1 MKSLTQFIQEACK
14 GNNCKNKKN
23 LQDILNNKKR
33 LKEINDILGESLE
46 EINESNSQNDIDK
59 FKLWIDAQLSYQ
71 TEEDED
77 IWIFGYPLFAS
88 YMMEFDFD
96 RKVVGFNGK
105 VAPLNLTV
113 EWEEWDKE
121 TKKFS
126 FTKILENRNVM
137 IIGIVCI
144 SIVLLIIIALVIKCI
159 VSRKKG
165 NEQHGPLV
173 EN

>member
-77 IWIFGYPLFAS
+77 V
-88 YMMEFDFD
+88 E
-96 RKVVGFNGK
+96 VGFSKDMLIDKIKEFNQETHSHLQYDEHIQEITDKLADEYNGIPNK
-105 VAPLNLTV
+105 
-113 EWEEWDKE
+113 
-121 TKKFS
+121 
-126 FTKILENRNVM
+126 
-137 IIGIVCI
+137 
-144 SIVLLIIIALVIKCI
+144 
-159 VSRKKG
+159 
-165 NEQHGPLV
+165 
-173 EN
+173 

>member
-14 GNNCKNKKN
+14 GSNCKNKKN

-77 IWIFGYPLFAS
+77 V
-88 YMMEFDFD
+88 E
-96 RKVVGFNGK
+96 VGFSKDMLIDKIKEFNQQTHSHLQYDEHIQEITDKLADEYNGVPNK
-105 VAPLNLTV
+105 
-113 EWEEWDKE
+113 
-121 TKKFS
+121 
-126 FTKILENRNVM
+126 
-137 IIGIVCI
+137 
-144 SIVLLIIIALVIKCI
+144 
-159 VSRKKG
+159 
-165 NEQHGPLV
+165 
-173 EN
+173 

>member
-14 GNNCKNKKN
+14 GSNCKNKKN

-77 IWIFGYPLFAS
+77 I
-88 YMMEFDFD
+88 E
-96 RKVVGFNGK
+96 VGFSKDMLIDKIKEFNQQTHSHLQYDEHIQEITDKLADEYNGIPNK
-105 VAPLNLTV
+105 
-113 EWEEWDKE
+113 
-121 TKKFS
+121 
-126 FTKILENRNVM
+126 
-137 IIGIVCI
+137 
-144 SIVLLIIIALVIKCI
+144 
-159 VSRKKG
+159 
-165 NEQHGPLV
+165 
-173 EN
+173 

>member
-14 GNNCKNKKN
+14 GSNCKNKKN

-77 IWIFGYPLFAS
+77 I
-88 YMMEFDFD
+88 E
-96 RKVVGFNGK
+96 VGFSKDMLIDKIKEFNQETHSHLQYDKHIQEITDKLADEYNGIPNK
-105 VAPLNLTV
+105 
-113 EWEEWDKE
+113 
-121 TKKFS
+121 
-126 FTKILENRNVM
+126 
-137 IIGIVCI
+137 
-144 SIVLLIIIALVIKCI
+144 
-159 VSRKKG
+159 
-165 NEQHGPLV
+165 
-173 EN
+173 

>member
-77 IWIFGYPLFAS
+77 I
-88 YMMEFDFD
+88 E
-96 RKVVGFNGK
+96 VGFSKDMLIDKIKEFNQETHSHLQYDEHIQEITDKLADEYNGIPNK
-105 VAPLNLTV
+105 
-113 EWEEWDKE
+113 
-121 TKKFS
+121 
-126 FTKILENRNVM
+126 
-137 IIGIVCI
+137 
-144 SIVLLIIIALVIKCI
+144 
-159 VSRKKG
+159 
-165 NEQHGPLV
+165 
-173 EN
+173 

>member
-14 GNNCKNKKN
+14 GSNCKNKKN

-77 IWIFGYPLFAS
+77 V
-88 YMMEFDFD
+88 E
-96 RKVVGFNGK
+96 VGFSKDMLIDKIKEFNQETHSHLQYDEHIQEITDKLADEYNGIPNK
-105 VAPLNLTV
+105 
-113 EWEEWDKE
+113 
-121 TKKFS
+121 
-126 FTKILENRNVM
+126 
-137 IIGIVCI
+137 
-144 SIVLLIIIALVIKCI
+144 
-159 VSRKKG
+159 
-165 NEQHGPLV
+165 
-173 EN
+173 

>member
-14 GNNCKNKKN
+14 GDNCKNKKN

-77 IWIFGYPLFAS
+77 I
-88 YMMEFDFD
+88 E
-96 RKVVGFNGK
+96 VGFSKDMLIDKIKEFNQETHSHLQYDEHIQEITDKLADEYNGIPNK
-105 VAPLNLTV
+105 
-113 EWEEWDKE
+113 
-121 TKKFS
+121 
-126 FTKILENRNVM
+126 
-137 IIGIVCI
+137 
-144 SIVLLIIIALVIKCI
+144 
-159 VSRKKG
+159 
-165 NEQHGPLV
+165 
-173 EN
+173 

>member
-71 TEEDED
+71 IEEDED
-77 IWIFGYPLFAS
+77 I
-88 YMMEFDFD
+88 E
-96 RKVVGFNGK
+96 VGFSKDMLIDKIKEFNQETHSHLQYDEHIQEITDKLADEYNGIPNK
-105 VAPLNLTV
+105 
-113 EWEEWDKE
+113 
-121 TKKFS
+121 
-126 FTKILENRNVM
+126 
-137 IIGIVCI
+137 
-144 SIVLLIIIALVIKCI
+144 
-159 VSRKKG
+159 
-165 NEQHGPLV
+165 
-173 EN
+173 

>member
-33 LKEINDILGESLE
+33 LKEINNILGESLE

-77 IWIFGYPLFAS
+77 I
-88 YMMEFDFD
+88 E
-96 RKVVGFNGK
+96 VGFSKDMLIDKIKEFNQETHSHLQYDEHIQEITDKLADEYNGIPNK
-105 VAPLNLTV
+105 
-113 EWEEWDKE
+113 
-121 TKKFS
+121 
-126 FTKILENRNVM
+126 
-137 IIGIVCI
+137 
-144 SIVLLIIIALVIKCI
+144 
-159 VSRKKG
+159 
-165 NEQHGPLV
+165 
-173 EN
+173 

>member
-14 GNNCKNKKN
+14 GSNCKNKKN

-77 IWIFGYPLFAS
+77 I
-88 YMMEFDFD
+88 E
-96 RKVVGFNGK
+96 VGFSKDMLIDKIKEFNQQTHSHLQYDEHIQEITDKLADEYNGVPNK
-105 VAPLNLTV
+105 
-113 EWEEWDKE
+113 
-121 TKKFS
+121 
-126 FTKILENRNVM
+126 
-137 IIGIVCI
+137 
-144 SIVLLIIIALVIKCI
+144 
-159 VSRKKG
+159 
-165 NEQHGPLV
+165 
-173 EN
+173 

>member
-77 IWIFGYPLFAS
+77 I
-88 YMMEFDFD
+88 E
-96 RKVVGFNGK
+96 VGFSKDMLIDKIKEFNQQTHSHLQYDEHIQEITDKLADEYNGVPNK
-105 VAPLNLTV
+105 
-113 EWEEWDKE
+113 
-121 TKKFS
+121 
-126 FTKILENRNVM
+126 
-137 IIGIVCI
+137 
-144 SIVLLIIIALVIKCI
+144 
-159 VSRKKG
+159 
-165 NEQHGPLV
+165 
-173 EN
+173 

>member
-1 MKSLTQFIQEACK
+1 MKLLTQFIQEACK

-77 IWIFGYPLFAS
+77 V
-88 YMMEFDFD
+88 E
-96 RKVVGFNGK
+96 VGFSKDMLIDKIKEFNQETHSHLQYDEHIQEITDKLADEYNGIPNK
-105 VAPLNLTV
+105 
-113 EWEEWDKE
+113 
-121 TKKFS
+121 
-126 FTKILENRNVM
+126 
-137 IIGIVCI
+137 
-144 SIVLLIIIALVIKCI
+144 
-159 VSRKKG
+159 
-165 NEQHGPLV
+165 
-173 EN
+173 

>member
-71 TEEDED
+71 TEENED
-77 IWIFGYPLFAS
+77 I
-88 YMMEFDFD
+88 E
-96 RKVVGFNGK
+96 VGFSKDMLIDKIKEFNQETHSHLQYDEHIQEITDKLADEYNGIPNK
-105 VAPLNLTV
+105 
-113 EWEEWDKE
+113 
-121 TKKFS
+121 
-126 FTKILENRNVM
+126 
-137 IIGIVCI
+137 
-144 SIVLLIIIALVIKCI
+144 
-159 VSRKKG
+159 
-165 NEQHGPLV
+165 
-173 EN
+173 

>member
-14 GNNCKNKKN
+14 GGNCKNKKN

-77 IWIFGYPLFAS
+77 V
-88 YMMEFDFD
+88 E
-96 RKVVGFNGK
+96 VGFSKDMLIDKIKEFNQETHSHLQYDEHIQEITDKLADEYNGIPNK
-105 VAPLNLTV
+105 
-113 EWEEWDKE
+113 
-121 TKKFS
+121 
-126 FTKILENRNVM
+126 
-137 IIGIVCI
+137 
-144 SIVLLIIIALVIKCI
+144 
-159 VSRKKG
+159 
-165 NEQHGPLV
+165 
-173 EN
+173 

>member
-14 GNNCKNKKN
+14 GGNCKNKKN

-77 IWIFGYPLFAS
+77 V
-88 YMMEFDFD
+88 E
-96 RKVVGFNGK
+96 VGFSKDMLIDKIKEFNQQTHSHLQYDEHIQEITDKLADEYNGVPNK
-105 VAPLNLTV
+105 
-113 EWEEWDKE
+113 
-121 TKKFS
+121 
-126 FTKILENRNVM
+126 
-137 IIGIVCI
+137 
-144 SIVLLIIIALVIKCI
+144 
-159 VSRKKG
+159 
-165 NEQHGPLV
+165 
-173 EN
+173 

>member
-1 MKSLTQFIQEACK
+1 MKSLTQFIKEACK

-77 IWIFGYPLFAS
+77 I
-88 YMMEFDFD
+88 E
-96 RKVVGFNGK
+96 VGFSKDMLIDKIKEFNQETHSHLQYDEHIQEITDKLADEYNGIPNK
-105 VAPLNLTV
+105 
-113 EWEEWDKE
+113 
-121 TKKFS
+121 
-126 FTKILENRNVM
+126 
-137 IIGIVCI
+137 
-144 SIVLLIIIALVIKCI
+144 
-159 VSRKKG
+159 
-165 NEQHGPLV
+165 
-173 EN
+173 

>member
-14 GNNCKNKKN
+14 GGNCKNKKN

-77 IWIFGYPLFAS
+77 I
-88 YMMEFDFD
+88 E
-96 RKVVGFNGK
+96 VGFSKDVLIDKIKEFNQETHSHLQYDEHIQEITDKLADEYNGIPNK
-105 VAPLNLTV
+105 
-113 EWEEWDKE
+113 
-121 TKKFS
+121 
-126 FTKILENRNVM
+126 
-137 IIGIVCI
+137 
-144 SIVLLIIIALVIKCI
+144 
-159 VSRKKG
+159 
-165 NEQHGPLV
+165 
-173 EN
+173 

>member
-14 GNNCKNKKN
+14 GGNCKNKKN

-77 IWIFGYPLFAS
+77 I
-88 YMMEFDFD
+88 E
-96 RKVVGFNGK
+96 VGFSKDMLIDKIKEFNQETHSHLQYDEHIQEITDKLADEYNGVPNK
-105 VAPLNLTV
+105 
-113 EWEEWDKE
+113 
-121 TKKFS
+121 
-126 FTKILENRNVM
+126 
-137 IIGIVCI
+137 
-144 SIVLLIIIALVIKCI
+144 
-159 VSRKKG
+159 
-165 NEQHGPLV
+165 
-173 EN
+173 

>member
-14 GNNCKNKKN
+14 NNDCNKIKKT

-77 IWIFGYPLFAS
+77 V
-88 YMMEFDFD
+88 E
-96 RKVVGFNGK
+96 VGFSKDMLIDKIKEFNQQTHSHLQYDEHIQEITDKLADEYNGVPNK
-105 VAPLNLTV
+105 
-113 EWEEWDKE
+113 
-121 TKKFS
+121 
-126 FTKILENRNVM
+126 
-137 IIGIVCI
+137 
-144 SIVLLIIIALVIKCI
+144 
-159 VSRKKG
+159 
-165 NEQHGPLV
+165 
-173 EN
+173 